1 MEKQNGEGF
10 RPKIIKMSLLKGK
23 IKIIDQYI
31 IGKYLGTFIY
41 TLAIFVIIIVVFDL
55 SEKMDD
61 FMKSGLSFWGILSKY
76 YAGSIPFYVNML
88 SPLINFIAV
97 IFFTAKMADQTEIVP
112 ILSGGVSFNRF
123 LLPYFVSATVIFAA
137 NLGSNLYVLPYT
149 NTLKNS
155 FENTYVKRNDPST
168 KTNIHMKLDDKTY
181 IYIESF
187 DNKTN
192 YGYRFSLDNFNGDVL
207 VKKIV
212 ADNIKWDS
220 TKRKWQLSNYSIR
233 KIDGLKESM
242 IYGNGK
248 LKDTILDMRPD
259 DFSAYANV
267 VQNLSTS
274 ELADKIRKEKVRG
287 TGIMNDLEFEQY
299 KRFLHPL
306 SAYILTLIGV
316 ALSSRKVRGGVGVS
330 LGIGIF
336 ISFAY
341 IVFNQFTQMFSTKG
355 GLPPVIAVISPTI
368 AFGLLG
374 IYLLKRAPK

>member
-1 MEKQNGEGF
+1 
-10 RPKIIKMSLLKGK
+10 MSFLKGK
-23 IKIIDQYI
+23 VKIIDQYI
-31 IGKYLGTFIY
+31 IGKYLGTFVY

-61 FMKSGLSFWGILSKY
+61 FMKSGLSFWGVLTKY

-123 LLPYFVSATVIFAA
+123 LFPYFVSATVIFSA
-137 NLGSNLYVLPYT
+137 NLVSNLYILPYT

-168 KTNIHMKLDDKTY
+168 KSNIHMKLDNKTY

-192 YGYRFSLDNFNGDVL
+192 YGYRFTLDNFNGDVM

-220 TKRKWQLSNYSIR
+220 LKRKWQLSNYSIR

-248 LKDTILDMRPD
+248 VKDTILDMRPD
-259 DFSAYANV
+259 DFSAYDNV
-267 VQNLSTS
+267 VQNLSTKELS
-274 ELADKIRKEKVRG
+274 EKIQKEKIRG
-287 TGIMNDLEFEQY
+287 TGIMNDLEFEKF
-299 KRFLHPL
+299 KRYLHPL

-355 GLPPVIAVISPTI
+355 GFPPFIAVLLPTI
-368 AFGLLG
+368 VFGTLG
-374 IYLLKRAPK
+374 IYLLRKAPK

>member
-1 MEKQNGEGF
+1 MN
-10 RPKIIKMSLLKGK
+10 IIKGN
-23 IKIIDQYI
+23 IKIIDRFI

-41 TLAIFVIIIVVFDL
+41 TLAIFVIIIIVFDL
-55 SEKMDD
+55 SEKLDD
-61 FMKSGLSFWGILSKY
+61 FLKSDLGLWGVLTKY
-76 YAGSIPFYVNML
+76 YAGSIPFYINML

-123 LLPYFVSATVIFAA
+123 LWPYFISASIIFSA
-137 NLGSNLYVLPYT
+137 NLISNLYILPYT
-149 NTLKNS
+149 NTLKNN

-168 KTNIHMKLDDKTY
+168 KLNIHMKLDDKTY

-192 YGYRFSLDNFNGDVL
+192 YGYRFSLDNFNGDIL
-207 VKKIV
+207 TKKIV

-220 TKRKWQLSNYSIR
+220 LKRKWQLSNYSIR
-233 KIDGLKESM
+233 KIDGLKETM

-259 DFSAYANV
+259 DFSAYDNV
-267 VQNLSTS
+267 VQNLTTPELS
-274 ELADKIRKEKVRG
+274 EKIRKEKIRG
-287 TGIMNDLEFEQY
+287 SGIMNDLLFEQY
-299 KRFLHPL
+299 KRYLHPL
-306 SAYILTLIGV
+306 SAFVLTLIGV

-336 ISFAY
+336 LSFAY

-355 GLPPVIAVISPTI
+355 GLPPFIAVLAPTI
-368 AFGLLG
+368 FFGILG
-374 IYLLKRAPK
+374 LYLLRRAPK

>member
-1 MEKQNGEGF
+1 MN
-10 RPKIIKMSLLKGK
+10 
-23 IKIIDQYI
+23 IKIIDRYI

-61 FMKSGLSFWGILSKY
+61 FMKSGLSFWGILTKY

-123 LLPYFVSATVIFAA
+123 LFPYFISAFIIFSA
-137 NLGSNLYVLPYT
+137 NLVSNLYILPYT
-149 NTLKNS
+149 NTLKNQ
-155 FENTYVKRNDPST
+155 FENTYVKRNDPSA
-168 KTNIHMKLDDKTY
+168 KSNIHMKLDDKTY

-192 YGYRFSLDNFNGDVL
+192 SGFRFSLDNFNGDVL
-207 VKKIV
+207 TKKIV

-220 TKRKWQLSNYSIR
+220 LKRKWQLSNYSIR
-233 KIDGLKESM
+233 HINGLKESM

-248 LKDTILDMRPD
+248 LKDTILDMRPN
-259 DFSAYANV
+259 DFSAYDNV
-267 VQNLSTS
+267 VQNLTTV
-274 ELADKIRKEKVRG
+274 ELAEKIRKEKVRG
-287 TGIMNDLEFEQY
+287 TGIMNDLLFEQY
-299 KRFLHPL
+299 KRYFHPL
-306 SAYILTLIGV
+306 SAFILTLIGV

-336 ISFAY
+336 LSFTY
-341 IVFNQFTQMFSTKG
+341 IVFNQFAQMFSTKG
-355 GLPPVIAVISPTI
+355 GLPPFIAVLLPTI
-368 AFGLLG
+368 FFGLLG
-374 IYLLKRAPK
+374 LYLLSRAPK

>member
-1 MEKQNGEGF
+1 MN
-10 RPKIIKMSLLKGK
+10 IIKGRV
-23 IKIIDQYI
+23 KIIDRYI

-41 TLAIFVIIIVVFDL
+41 TLGIFVIIIVVFDL

-123 LLPYFVSATVIFAA
+123 LFPYFISASIIFSA
-137 NLGSNLYVLPYT
+137 NLVSNLYVLPHT

-168 KTNIHMKLDDKTY
+168 KTNIHMKLDEHTY

-192 YGYRFSLDNFNGDVL
+192 YGYRFSLDNFNGDQL
-207 VKKIV
+207 TKKII

-220 TKRKWQLSNYSIR
+220 LKRKWQLNNYSIR
-233 KIDGLKESM
+233 KIDGLKETM

-259 DFSAYANV
+259 DFSAYDNV
-267 VQNLSTS
+267 VQNLTTHELS
-274 ELADKIRKEKVRG
+274 EKIKKEKTRG
-287 TGIMNDLEFEQY
+287 TGIMNDLLIEQY
-299 KRFLHPL
+299 KRYVNPL
-306 SAYILTLIGV
+306 SAFVLTLIGV

-336 ISFAY
+336 ISFTY

-355 GLPPVIAVISPTI
+355 GLTPFIAVMMPTV
-368 AFGLLG
+368 FFTLLG
-374 IYLLKRAPK
+374 LYLLKKAPK

>member
-1 MEKQNGEGF
+1 MGF
-10 RPKIIKMSLLKGK
+10 LKGK
-23 IKIIDQYI
+23 VKIIDQYI
-31 IGKYLGTFIY
+31 IGKYLGTFVY

-61 FMKSGLSFWGILSKY
+61 FMKSGLSFWGVLTKY

-123 LLPYFVSATVIFAA
+123 LFPYFVSATVIFSA
-137 NLGSNLYVLPYT
+137 NLVSNLYILPYT

-168 KTNIHMKLDDKTY
+168 KSNIHMKLDNKTY

-192 YGYRFSLDNFNGDVL
+192 YGYRFTLDNFNGDVM

-220 TKRKWQLSNYSIR
+220 LKRKWQLSNYSIR

-242 IYGNGK
+242 IYGSGK
-248 LKDTILDMRPD
+248 VKDTILDMRPD
-259 DFSAYANV
+259 DFSAYDNV
-267 VQNLSTS
+267 VQNLSTKELS
-274 ELADKIRKEKVRG
+274 EKIQKEKIRG
-287 TGIMNDLEFEQY
+287 TGIMNDLEFEKF
-299 KRFLHPL
+299 KRYLHPL

-355 GLPPVIAVISPTI
+355 GFPPFIAVLLPTI
-368 AFGLLG
+368 VFGTLG
-374 IYLLKRAPK
+374 IYLLRKAPK

>member
-1 MEKQNGEGF
+1 
-10 RPKIIKMSLLKGK
+10 MSLLKGK

-31 IGKYLGTFIY
+31 IGKYLGTFVY
-41 TLAIFVIIIVVFDL
+41 TLAIFVIIIIVFDL

-61 FMKSGLSFWGILSKY
+61 FMKSGLSFWGVLSKY

-123 LLPYFVSATVIFAA
+123 LFPYFVSASIIFSA
-137 NLGSNLYVLPYT
+137 NLLSNLYLLPYT
-149 NTLKNS
+149 NTLKNT

-168 KTNIHMKLDDKTY
+168 KSNIHMKLDNKTY
-181 IYIESF
+181 IYIDNF

-192 YGYRFSLDNFNGDVL
+192 YGYRFSLDNFDGDVL
-207 VKKIV
+207 TKKII
-212 ADNIKWDS
+212 AESIKWDS

-233 KIDGLKESM
+233 KIDGLKETM

-248 LKDTILDMRPD
+248 LKDTILDMRPN
-259 DFSAYANV
+259 DFSAYDNV
-267 VQNLSTS
+267 VQNLSTKELS
-274 ELADKIRKEKVRG
+274 EKIRKERIRG
-287 TGIMNDLEFEQY
+287 TGVMNDLQFERY
-299 KRFLHPL
+299 KRYFHPL
-306 SAYILTLIGV
+306 SAFVLTLIGV

-355 GLPPVIAVISPTI
+355 GLPPLAAVVMPTI
-368 AFGLLG
+368 FFGLLG
-374 IYLLKRAPK
+374 FYLLRRAPK